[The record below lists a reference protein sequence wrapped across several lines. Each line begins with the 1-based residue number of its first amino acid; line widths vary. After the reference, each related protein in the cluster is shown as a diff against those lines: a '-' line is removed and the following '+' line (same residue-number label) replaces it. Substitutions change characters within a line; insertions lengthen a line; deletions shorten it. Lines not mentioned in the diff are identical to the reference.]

1 MQPPALALLSLGRG
15 EGGGGHGGGGG
26 GGGGGGAAAGPRAGR
41 GRRPTHRGELLGAEH
56 VVPEPG
62 AAPHHHAVLLAVSV
76 ARLALWGQIY
86 DHKTLVYI
94 R

>member
-15 EGGGGHGGGGG
+15 EGGGGQGGG

-41 GRRPTHRGELLGAEH
+41 GRHLAHRGELLGAEH

-76 ARLALWGQIY
+76 ARLAL
-86 DHKTLVYI
+86 
-94 R
+94 